1 MTERVAA
8 TNEERL
14 EALKWRGD
22 ESRQYRGV
30 IGRFPEEKI
39 RHFDENSDELIGQFI
54 DLIERV
60 TQPTEDSE
68 PDLDLPLERYEAW
81 DVDTGDLLVLMRV
94 PHKRKQG
101 RDTRDE

>member
-1 MTERVAA
+1 MTESVSGKP
-8 TNEERL
+8 EERL

-22 ESRQYRGV
+22 ESRLYRGV

-54 DLIERV
+54 DPIERV

-81 DVDTGDLLVLMRV
+81 DMDTGDLLVLMRV
-94 PHKRKQG
+94 AHKRKPGGQ
-101 RDTRDE
+101 RDE